1 MGAKHA
7 GIHLRCDDSAVVL
20 ARLREEFS
28 EKKGCGQKDMR
39 GLEMIRTF
47 VGRNISEIEDS
58 AERAEKE
65 EAVLEKELDGY
76 MEYEDKVRYRILP
89 FIW

>member
-28 EKKGCGQKDMR
+28 ERK
-39 GLEMIRTF
+39 
-47 VGRNISEIEDS
+47 
-58 AERAEKE
+58 
-65 EAVLEKELDGY
+65 AVAK
-76 MEYEDKVRYRILP
+76 RI
-89 FIW
+89 